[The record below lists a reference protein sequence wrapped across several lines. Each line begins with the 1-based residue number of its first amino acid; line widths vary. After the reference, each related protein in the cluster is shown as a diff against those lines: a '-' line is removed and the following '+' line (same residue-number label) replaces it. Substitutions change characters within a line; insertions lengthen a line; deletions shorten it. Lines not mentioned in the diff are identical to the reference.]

1 MQTELIISQQNQSL
15 GYLSKTLF
23 SQLIKY
29 LAIDVLDKLN
39 RTEYALITDIHCHY
53 KSMQEIPRPTAEA
66 LFELSVKYGFWD
78 KKLLENEEF
87 FYAA

>member
-1 MQTELIISQQNQSL
+1 MQTELVISQQNQPL

-23 SQLIKY
+23 NHLIKY

-53 KSMQEIPRPTAEA
+53 KSIQEIPRPTAEA

-78 KKLLENEEF
+78 MKLLENEEF